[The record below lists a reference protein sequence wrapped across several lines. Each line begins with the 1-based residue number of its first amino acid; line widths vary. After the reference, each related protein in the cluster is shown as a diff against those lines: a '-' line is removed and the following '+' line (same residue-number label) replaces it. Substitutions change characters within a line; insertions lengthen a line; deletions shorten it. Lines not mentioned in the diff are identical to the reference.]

1 MYPSFFQELNGL
13 ECGMLTSLC
22 AECASICSTAV
33 PVPPLG
39 HRFGPI
45 VHVKL
50 QEDSVLKLMNR
61 RETQAEFI
69 GDFFVKQPFARQL
82 IT

>member
-1 MYPSFFQELNGL
+1 
-13 ECGMLTSLC
+13 MLASLC

-39 HRFGPI
+39 YRFGPI
-45 VHVKL
+45 VHVKF
-50 QEDSVLKLMNR
+50 QEDSVLKLVHR

-69 GDFFVKQPFARQL
+69 GDFFVKQTFRKAAHHVML
-82 IT
+82 SAG